1 VFLWAAIPGAV
12 CIGLALALRE
22 PQAPTPVGGAAW
34 HPARIPPALRRYLG
48 VVALFTL
55 GNSSNMFL
63 LLRARELGVAPA
75 LVPLL
80 WAAVSAVAALFS
92 APLSSLS
99 DRWGR
104 RRLLFA
110 GYVAYGLVYLGMAL
124 ASGRLWLLLGL
135 FAFYGLFL
143 AATEGVEK
151 ALVADLAEPG
161 GAGSAFGWFNLTSG
175 AMLLP
180 ASLVCGWIYQRWS
193 APAAFGFSALCAFA
207 AALLLPWSVRFRQAR
222 G

>member
-1 VFLWAAIPGAV
+1 
-12 CIGLALALRE
+12 LRE
-22 PQAPTPVGGAAW
+22 PPAAPAAANSAW
-34 HPARIPPALRRYLG
+34 HPARLPSSLRRYLG
-48 VVALFTL
+48 VMALFTL

-104 RRLLFA
+104 RRLLFV
-110 GYVAYGLVYLGMAL
+110 GYLAYGGVYLGMAL
-124 ASGRLWLLLGL
+124 MRGQLSLLLAL
-135 FAFYGLFL
+135 FACYGLFL

-161 GAGSAFGWFNLTSG
+161 AQGSAFGWFNLTSG

-180 ASLVCGWIYQRWS
+180 ASLLCGWIYQRWS
-193 APAAFGFSALCAFA
+193 AAAAFGFSAACAIA
-207 AALLLPWSVRFRQAR
+207 AALLLPWSVRQVRTR
-222 G
+222 V